1 MNLLIKSVKI
11 IHQGSSLNGKTRDI
25 FIKDGI
31 IKKIS
36 EKVNEKEIGKET
48 KVFDKKGSCVSIGWF
63 DMKANF
69 RDPGHEMKEDIFSG
83 IAAAKSGGFTG
94 VALMPSTHPA
104 LQTKADVEYVLN
116 KSKNNL
122 VDIFPVGALS
132 VNREGKDLSE
142 MYDMKQAGAV
152 AFTDDK
158 RAVMDSGLMLRAL
171 QYSKNIDSLIISF
184 ADEKNISGK
193 NLMNESVNSV
203 YFGMKGSP
211 AIAEEIFVQRDIK
224 LCEYAEAKIHF
235 TLLSS
240 GNTIDV
246 IRRAKKQ
253 GVKVSAEICSHQLC
267 FDDST
272 LHDYDTNHKVKP
284 PYRTK
289 NDIKELIKGLED
301 GTIDVICSDHSPED
315 AESKNVE
322 FEFAN
327 YGIIGLET
335 AFAAANTQL
344 HKKLSIEQIIE
355 KFTVRPRE
363 ILNIPVPEIKE
374 GSAANLTLFNP
385 DTEWV
390 FTKEHI
396 KSKSRNTPFLNY
408 KFRGKASGVVN
419 NNTMEIIS

>member
-1 MNLLIKSVKI
+1 
-11 IHQGSSLNGKTRDI
+11 LNGKVKDI

-31 IKKIS
+31 IKKIADKIS
-36 EKVNEKEIGKET
+36 EKEIGKNV
-48 KVFDKKGSCVSIGWF
+48 KVFDQKGSCVSIGWF

-83 IAAAKSGGFTG
+83 MEAAKAGGFTG
-94 VALMPSTHPA
+94 VALMPSTNPT
-104 LQTKADVEYVLN
+104 LQTKADVEYILN

-142 MYDMKQAGAV
+142 MFDMKQAGAV

-158 RAVMDSGLMLRAL
+158 HSVMDSGLMLRAL

-211 AIAEEIFVQRDIK
+211 SIAEELTVQRDLK
-224 LCEYAEAKIHF
+224 LCEYAGAKIHF
-235 TLLSS
+235 STISS
-240 GNTIDV
+240 AGAVDL
-246 IRRAKKQ
+246 IRKAKKA
-253 GVKVSAEICSHQLC
+253 GLKVTAEICSHQLC

-272 LHDYDTNHKVKP
+272 LHDYDTNYKVKP
-284 PYRTK
+284 PFRTK

-315 AESKNVE
+315 TEAKNVE
-322 FEFAN
+322 FEFADF
-327 YGIIGLET
+327 GIIGLET

-355 KFTVRPRE
+355 KFTTQPRE
-363 ILNIPVPEIKE
+363 ILNISVPEIKE
-374 GSAANLTLFNP
+374 GAVANLTLFNP
-385 DTEWV
+385 ATEWT
-390 FTKEHI
+390 FTKDHI
-396 KSKSRNTPFLNY
+396 KSKSQNTPFINY
-408 KFRGKASGVVN
+408 KFKGKVLAIAN
-419 NNTMEIIS
+419 NSDFEIL